1 MKTKRK
7 KVEFPTKLVDAW
19 EKKMGH
25 RIYNK
30 WYLELWWALLE
41 KLYLLKLRF
50 NQDKIKDETLEDK
63 LRTDGYIERSRE

>member
-1 MKTKRK
+1 MKTN
-7 KVEFPTKLVDAW
+7 
-19 EKKMGH
+19 H

-63 LRTDGYIERSRE
+63 LRTDGYIERNRE